1 MAYFSGQHGNVRFN
15 TLAVGALQGVVAIRD
30 WNISFTQDVLDTT
43 ALGDKDKT
51 VIAGPRTFSGAFTMI
66 YYSETAGANSNVQ
79 RVGGTLIKTHTPTG
93 GLISNNIFVPGFGAQ
108 ADSPEPC
115 QLQLK
120 VIQGNDNRT
129 IGVAA
134 YITSFQVTC
143 ATGEVVSANC
153 TFQGIGAP
161 SRFDF

>member
-1 MAYFSGQHGNVRFN
+1 MAYFSGQHGNLRFN
-15 TLAVGALQGVVAIRD
+15 TLGAGDLQGVVAIKD
-30 WNISFTQDVLDTT
+30 WNITFTQDVLDTT
-43 ALGDKDKT
+43 ALGDTDKLIT
-51 VIAGPRTFSGAFTMI
+51 HGLRTFSGAFTII
-66 YYSETAGANSNVQ
+66 YYSETAGADSNVR
-79 RVGGTLIKTHTPTG
+79 RVGQTLIKTNGLAALSPSNVLNPSYG
-93 GLISNNIFVPGFGAQ
+93 GL

-143 ATGEVVSANC
+143 STGEIVSANC
-153 TFQGIGAP
+153 TFQGTGAP
-161 SRFDF
+161 SRFDY